1 MRSASCARR
10 LPRRAFECRRFGFGM
25 ITPDFL
31 DFQSQIRDPFRAL
44 CFVLGSL
51 DFETLTSDCRVRDEI
66 KVQSKKHKVHRNY
79 VRNSFNLFQ
88 RESITL
94 LSHWQLLTFPSIP
107 QIEQRPLQSSWH
119 KTCPGKASRIS
130 SRTTSSKS
138 MASPSKTAR
147 FKSSSCSSC
156 CSSARQLTVGT
167 NLSAN
172 SE

>member
-1 MRSASCARR
+1 ME
-10 LPRRAFECRRFGFGM
+10 L
-25 ITPDFL
+25 
-31 DFQSQIRDPFRAL
+31 Q
-44 CFVLGSL
+44 V
-51 DFETLTSDCRVRDEI
+51 
-66 KVQSKKHKVHRNY
+66 SKYKEPSTKNY

-94 LSHWQLLTFPSIP
+94 LSHWQLLTFLSIP
-107 QIEQRPLQSSWH
+107 QIEQRPLQSSLH
-119 KTCPGKASRIS
+119 KMCPGKASKIS

-147 FKSSSCSSC
+147 FKSSSCNSC
-156 CSSARQLTVGT
+156 CSSARQLTAGT